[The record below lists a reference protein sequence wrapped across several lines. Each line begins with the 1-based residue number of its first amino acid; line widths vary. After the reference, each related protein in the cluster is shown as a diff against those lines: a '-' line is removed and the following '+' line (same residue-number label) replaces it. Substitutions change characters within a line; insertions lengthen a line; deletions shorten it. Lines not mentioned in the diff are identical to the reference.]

1 MFVTHDFVVWRFW
14 GWIFIIYIYILQT
27 EIVVP
32 IELPVPVSHNS
43 DVDAACRGLF
53 LGVSF
58 IRTDQECSRGS
69 RFLSQRYLFHIAGS
83 IISNTCSISTA
94 KQIYF
99 PPRNEPT

>member
-69 RFLSQRYLFHIAGS
+69 RFLSSRYLFHIAG
-83 IISNTCSISTA
+83 
-94 KQIYF
+94 
-99 PPRNEPT
+99 